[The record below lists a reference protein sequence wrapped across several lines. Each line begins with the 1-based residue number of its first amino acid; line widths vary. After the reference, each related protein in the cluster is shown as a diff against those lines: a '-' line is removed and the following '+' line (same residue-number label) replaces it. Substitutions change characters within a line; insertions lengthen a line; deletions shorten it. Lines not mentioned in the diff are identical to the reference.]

1 MTPHNL
7 LDAAATHFKQV
18 LIAVLLGAGFACAS
32 PTLVSPA
39 SAMPHGGIG
48 IRSLTGAWR
57 VVAVRVAPSP
67 VQALSE
73 NDPSYMGAVLDVAPA
88 QLSWRQPYKVSSLSY
103 RCDRPGLERA
113 TLSCS
118 NGDFGPPGSHLKRTG
133 RRIFLDWFDGGTLI
147 LERVR

>member
-7 LDAAATHFKQV
+7 LDAAATYFKQV
-18 LIAVLLGAGFACAS
+18 SSVTLLGAGLSCAS
-32 PTLVSPA
+32 PMLASPA
-39 SAMPHGGIG
+39 SAMPHGAIG

-73 NDPSYMGAVLDVAPA
+73 NDPSYMGAVLDVTPA
-88 QLSWRQPYKVSSLSY
+88 ELSWRQPYKVSSLSY
-103 RCDRPGLERA
+103 RCDRPRLERG
-113 TLSCS
+113 TLSCRT
-118 NGDFGPPGSHLKRTG
+118 GDFGPPGSHLKRTG
-133 RRIFLDWFDGGTLI
+133 RRLSLDWFDGGTLI